1 MRRRTLGRKPARK
14 AAVRSARPKTAAEP
28 WLSVVLPI
36 FNEEAEIASLITR
49 IVETLEAG
57 GESFEVVAV
66 DDGSS
71 DGTADVLR
79 GLRQRFPNRVR
90 VARHLR
96 NKGNGAALRTGIRI
110 ARGELV
116 VTMDADGQHSPEDI
130 STLTSLIPPYDLV
143 IGARK
148 LNYSGSWYRGAANR
162 FYNWFSSWLSGTRVD
177 DLTSGF
183 RAMRRSVVLHF
194 LPLFPNG
201 FSAPTTV
208 TLTFLKAGY
217 NVAFLPIHV
226 GQRASGTSKIRL
238 WSDGTRFV
246 TIILRMI
253 MLYDPLRIFLPTGF
267 FMALIGV
274 LAWVAGVL
282 NAGRLLLP
290 NSAILLFA
298 GTIMTWLLG
307 LIADQIAGSRIQYHG
322 DEFVVLMEDGS
333 EEARAEHELPQP

>member
-1 MRRRTLGRKPARK
+1 MRRRTLGSRPAQ
-14 AAVRSARPKTAAEP
+14 KTAGRIARSKSPIEP
-28 WLSVVLPI
+28 RFSVVLPI
-36 FNEEAEIASLITR
+36 FNEEAEIGALVTR
-49 IVETLEAG
+49 IVETLDTE
-57 GESFEVVAV
+57 GESFEVIAV

-79 GLRQRFPNRVR
+79 DLRQAYPDRLRV
-90 VARHLR
+90 VRHLH

-110 ARGELV
+110 ARGEIV

-130 STLTSLIPPYDLV
+130 SKLASMIPPFDLV
-143 IGARK
+143 IGART
-148 LNYSGSWYRGAANR
+148 LDYTGSWYRGAANR
-162 FYNWFSSWLSGTRVD
+162 FYNRFSSWLSATQVD

-238 WSDGTRFV
+238 WSDGTRFI

-253 MLYDPLRIFLPTGF
+253 MLYDPLRIFLPAGL
-267 FMALIGV
+267 FMAVIGV

-322 DEFVVLMEDGS
+322 DEYVVMLEDGS
-333 EEARAEHELPQP
+333 EEARAEHELPRS

>member
-1 MRRRTLGRKPARK
+1 MRRRTLGRKPAQERK
-14 AAVRSARPKTAAEP
+14 ERSARSMAPAEP

-36 FNEEAEIASLITR
+36 FNEEAEIGALITR
-49 IVETLEAG
+49 IVDTLTAE
-57 GESFEVVAV
+57 GESFEVIAV
-66 DDGSS
+66 DDGSN
-71 DGTADVLR
+71 DRTADALR
-79 GLRQRFPNRVR
+79 DLRQSYPDRLR

-110 ARGELV
+110 ARGEIV
-116 VTMDADGQHSPEDI
+116 VTMDADGQHSAEDI
-130 STLTSLIPPYDLV
+130 YKLASMIPPYDLV
-143 IGARK
+143 IGART
-148 LNYSGSWYRGAANR
+148 LGYAGSWHRGAANR

-217 NVAFLPIHV
+217 NVAFLPIRV

-238 WSDGTRFV
+238 WSDGTRFI

-253 MLYDPLRIFLPTGF
+253 MLYDPLRIFLPTGLF
-267 FMALIGV
+267 LALTGF
-274 LAWVAGVL
+274 LAWTVGAL

-298 GTIMTWLLG
+298 GAIMTWLLG
-307 LIADQIAGSRIQYHG
+307 LIADQISGSRIQYHG
-322 DEFVVLMEDGS
+322 DEYVLLLENGS
-333 EEARAEHELPQP
+333 EEARAEHELPPT